1 MIKKPIKQ
9 LFKDPILI
17 SKKFK
22 IDLSSRP
29 QNLSPEIY
37 YELAQKYKSLRR

>member
-22 IDLSSRP
+22 IDLNSRP
-29 QNLSPEIY
+29 QNLSEIY